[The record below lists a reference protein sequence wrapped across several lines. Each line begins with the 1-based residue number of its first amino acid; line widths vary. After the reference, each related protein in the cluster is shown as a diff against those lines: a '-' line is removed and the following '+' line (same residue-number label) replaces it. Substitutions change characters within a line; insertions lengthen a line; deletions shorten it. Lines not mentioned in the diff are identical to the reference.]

1 VNIVRI
7 TGVVDAV
14 NLDSSTRRFYTLDS
28 FKREAW
34 KLSREQPDL
43 THSQALEQLAKQRGF
58 KTYAALRAAFKEAQP

>member
-1 VNIVRI
+1 MNIVQI
-7 TGVVDAV
+7 TGVINAV
-14 NLDSSTRRFYTLDS
+14 NPDGSTRRFYTLDS